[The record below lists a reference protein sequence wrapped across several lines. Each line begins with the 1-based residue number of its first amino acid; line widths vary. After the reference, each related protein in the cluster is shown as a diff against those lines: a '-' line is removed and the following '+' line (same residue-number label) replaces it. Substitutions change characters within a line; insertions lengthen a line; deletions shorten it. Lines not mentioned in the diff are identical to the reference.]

1 MTGSK
6 ESMLC
11 LKNVI
16 FHACAREGCTGQV
29 NGGTFCSKE
38 KFSSDILCSQMSLEE
53 CNELFI
59 SVSPLVKRSCQSDLE
74 CIYWSRLKTVQPYH
88 VTSFFHYWFAN
99 PQQGLHCRKLYSSS
113 ILGQFCKLQFST
125 QPDLQPLI
133 FFQYAAIYLSVFFL
147 CSRSLLA
154 SLSLA
159 LEIIILQKCYRYYF
173 GLLYLSFLFQT
184 IFFYFL
190 P

>member
-1 MTGSK
+1 MVGYTKNKITAAYRSIQLHEPSSNCKLSIEFMTGSK

-29 NGGTFCSKE
+29 TGGTFCSKE

-74 CIYWSRLKTVQPYH
+74 CIYWSRLRTVQPYH
-88 VTSFFHYWFAN
+88 VTSFF
-99 PQQGLHCRKLYSSS
+99 
-113 ILGQFCKLQFST
+113 
-125 QPDLQPLI
+125 
-133 FFQYAAIYLSVFFL
+133 
-147 CSRSLLA
+147 SLLVCK
-154 SLSLA
+154 SIVGTA
-159 LEIIILQKCYRYYF
+159 L
-173 GLLYLSFLFQT
+173 
-184 IFFYFL
+184 
-190 P
+190 